1 MNMIRARRIL
11 RKAFERKVLQQRVDR
26 MYDYFNK
33 EAWKKC
39 FSLLDPRLR
48 KQQRVDQQVYTEG
61 LRNFRAVYGGVQ
73 PWYIRLSLHLDGSIN
88 KHDPRPF
95 AYVYVVWQDQ
105 NHEFH
110 MFRERWVRDS
120 GRWFSRVVGLVPNK
134 TNSESTQV

>member
-1 MNMIRARRIL
+1 MIRAKRSL
-11 RKAFERKVLQQRVDR
+11 RKVSEREALCKRVNR
-26 MYDYFNK
+26 MHECFNK
-33 EAWKKC
+33 EAWAKC

-48 KQQRVDQQVYTEG
+48 KQKKVEQQPYVQC
-61 LRNFRAVYGGVQ
+61 LRRFRGVYGKLQ
-73 PWYIRLSLHLDGSIN
+73 PWYIRVSLHLDGSAN

-120 GRWFSRVVGLVPNK
+120 GRWFSRVVGLVPNR
-134 TNSESTQV
+134 NSSDTARD